1 MTMKQQTKSPFD
13 DILLAIG
20 QGRNRTNLLKKQE
33 QNTIAFLVQYIPSW
47 VSSNMLTG
55 VGFLGNVI
63 VFLSFVLGKTVD
75 PRFLLMGVA
84 GFAISWFGDSL
95 DGRIAYYRNKPRK
108 WYGFSLDLVVDWIG
122 IVLVGFGFILYAQGL
137 SKILGYAF
145 IVLYGLEIIIALLR
159 YKISGEY
166 SIDAGKLSP
175 TEARILISLFM
186 VIEVI
191 FQGSIVYLTALA
203 DIVLAVSNFLE
214 FKKLARVADRR
225 DEQENKKKVS
235 PMSDIEGKTESM

>member
-1 MTMKQQTKSPFD
+1 
-13 DILLAIG
+13 
-20 QGRNRTNLLKKQE
+20 
-33 QNTIAFLVQYIPSW
+33 
-47 VSSNMLTG
+47 MLTG
-55 VGFLGNVI
+55 VGFFGNVVI
-63 VFLSFVLGKTVD
+63 FVSFILGKTID
-75 PRFLLMGVA
+75 EKFLLMGIA

-122 IVLVGFGFILYAQGL
+122 IVLVGLGFILYAQGF

-175 TEARILISLFM
+175 TEARIGISLFL
-186 VIEVI
+186 VLEVI
-191 FQGSIVYLTALA
+191 FHGTLVYMAGLA
-203 DIVLAVSNFLE
+203 DLILAVSNFLE
-214 FKKLARVADRR
+214 FKKLARIADRR
-225 DEQENKKKVS
+225 DEEENKKNISKM
-235 PMSDIEGKTESM
+235 PDIKAK

>member
-1 MTMKQQTKSPFD
+1 MD
-13 DILLAIG
+13 EILLAIS
-20 QGRNRTNLLKKQE
+20 QGRYRTNLLKKQE
-33 QNTIAFLVQYIPSW
+33 QKAIAYLVQYIPSW

-55 VGFLGNVI
+55 IGFFGNVV
-63 VFLSFVLGKTVD
+63 VFLSFVLGETVD
-75 PRFLLMGVA
+75 QRFLLMGVV

-108 WYGFSLDLVVDWIG
+108 WYGFSLDLVVDWMG
-122 IVLVGFGFILYAQGL
+122 IVLIGFGFILYADGL

-159 YKISGEY
+159 YKISGKY

-175 TEARILISLFM
+175 TEARIIISLFL
-186 VIEVI
+186 VVEVM
-191 FQGSIVYLTALA
+191 FPGTFLYMAGLA

-214 FKKLARVADRR
+214 FKKLARIADRR
-225 DEQENKKKVS
+225 DEQENKKNLSSMPEPKAE
-235 PMSDIEGKTESM
+235 IESR

>member
-1 MTMKQQTKSPFD
+1 M
-13 DILLAIG
+13 LLAIS
-20 QGRNRTNLLKKQE
+20 QGRDRTNLLKKQE
-33 QNTIAFLVQYIPSW
+33 QKTIAFLVQYIPSW

-55 VGFLGNVI
+55 VGFFGNVV
-63 VFLSFVLGKTVD
+63 VFVSFILGKTVD
-75 PRFLLMGVA
+75 EKFLLMGVA

-122 IVLVGFGFILYAQGL
+122 IVLVGLGFIVYAPQGL

-175 TEARILISLFM
+175 TEARIGISLFL
-186 VIEVI
+186 VLEVI
-191 FQGSIVYLTALA
+191 FHGTLIYMAGLA
-203 DIVLAVSNFLE
+203 DLILALSNFLE
-214 FKKLARVADRR
+214 FKKLARIADRR
-225 DEQENKKKVS
+225 DEEENKKNISKM
-235 PMSDIEGKTESM
+235 PDIKAK

>member
-1 MTMKQQTKSPFD
+1 MNQKPKSSFD
-13 DILLAIG
+13 DVLLAIS
-20 QGRNRTNLLKKQE
+20 QGRDRTNLLKKQE
-33 QNTIAFLVQYIPSW
+33 QKTIAFLVQYIPSW

-55 VGFLGNVI
+55 VGFFGNVVI
-63 VFLSFVLGKTVD
+63 FVSFILGKTID
-75 PRFLLMGVA
+75 EKFLLMGIA

-122 IVLVGFGFILYAQGL
+122 IVLVGLGFIVYAPQGL

-175 TEARILISLFM
+175 TEARIGISLFL
-186 VIEVI
+186 VLEVI
-191 FQGSIVYLTALA
+191 FHGTLIYMAGLA
-203 DIVLAVSNFLE
+203 DLILAVSNFLE
-214 FKKLARVADRR
+214 FKKLARIADRR
-225 DEQENKKKVS
+225 DEEENKKNISKM
-235 PMSDIEGKTESM
+235 PDIKAK

>member
-1 MTMKQQTKSPFD
+1 MKQKPKSSFD
-13 DILLAIG
+13 DVLLAIS
-20 QGRNRTNLLKKQE
+20 QGRDRTNLLKKQE
-33 QNTIAFLVQYIPSW
+33 QKTIAFLVQYIPSW

-55 VGFLGNVI
+55 VGFFGNVV
-63 VFLSFVLGKTVD
+63 VFVSFILGKTVD
-75 PRFLLMGVA
+75 EKFLLMGVA

-122 IVLVGFGFILYAQGL
+122 IVLVGLGFIMYAPQGL

-175 TEARILISLFM
+175 TEARIGISLFL
-186 VIEVI
+186 VLEVI
-191 FQGSIVYLTALA
+191 FHGTLIYMAGLA
-203 DIVLAVSNFLE
+203 DLILAVSNFLE
-214 FKKLARVADRR
+214 FKKLARIADRR
-225 DEQENKKKVS
+225 DEEENKKNISKM
-235 PMSDIEGKTESM
+235 PDIKAK

>member
-1 MTMKQQTKSPFD
+1 MKKQNAKSPFD
-13 DILLAIG
+13 DILLVIS
-20 QGRNRTNLLKKQE
+20 QGRTRTNLLKKQE
-33 QNTIAFLVQYIPSW
+33 QKTIAFLVQYIPSW

-55 VGFLGNVI
+55 IGFSGNVI
-63 VFLSFVLGKTVD
+63 IFLSFILGKTID
-75 PRFLLMGVA
+75 PKYLLLGVA

-95 DGRIAYYRNKPRK
+95 DGRVAYYRNKPRK

-122 IVLVGFGFILYAQGL
+122 IVLVGLGFIIYAQGL

-175 TEARILISLFM
+175 TEARIFISIFLVLEVLFHG
-186 VIEVI
+186 I
-191 FQGSIVYLTALA
+191 IVYMTALA
-203 DIVLAVSNFLE
+203 VITLAISNFLE
-214 FKKLARVADRR
+214 FKKLARIADQR
-225 DEQENKKKVS
+225 DEEENKKNLSKI
-235 PMSDIEGKTESM
+235 PNAQAN

>member
-1 MTMKQQTKSPFD
+1 MNQKSKSSLD
-13 DILLAIG
+13 DVLLAIS
-20 QGRNRTNLLKKQE
+20 QGRDRTNLLKKQE
-33 QNTIAFLVQYIPSW
+33 QKTIAFLVQYIPSW

-55 VGFLGNVI
+55 VGFFGNVV
-63 VFLSFVLGKTVD
+63 VFVSFILGKTLD
-75 PRFLLMGVA
+75 EKFLLMGVA

-122 IVLVGFGFILYAQGL
+122 IVLVGLGFILYAQGF

-175 TEARILISLFM
+175 TEARIGISLFL
-186 VIEVI
+186 VLEVI
-191 FQGSIVYLTALA
+191 FHGTLVYMAGLA
-203 DIVLAVSNFLE
+203 DVVLAVSNFLE
-214 FKKLARVADRR
+214 FKKLARIADRR
-225 DEQENKKKVS
+225 DEEENKKNISKM
-235 PMSDIEGKTESM
+235 PEIKAK

>member
-1 MTMKQQTKSPFD
+1 MNQKPKSSLD
-13 DILLAIG
+13 DVLLAIS

-33 QNTIAFLVQYIPSW
+33 QKTIAFLVQYIPSW
-47 VSSNMLTG
+47 ISSNMLTG
-55 VGFLGNVI
+55 VGFFGNVV
-63 VFLSFVLGKTVD
+63 VFLSFILGKTVD
-75 PRFLLMGVA
+75 EKFLLMGVA

-122 IVLVGFGFILYAQGL
+122 IVLVGLGFIVYAPQGL

-175 TEARILISLFM
+175 TEARIGISLFL
-186 VIEVI
+186 VLEVI
-191 FQGSIVYLTALA
+191 FHGTLVYMAGLA
-203 DIVLAVSNFLE
+203 DLILAVSNFLE
-214 FKKLARVADRR
+214 FKKLARIADQR
-225 DEQENKKKVS
+225 DEEENKKNVS
-235 PMSDIEGKTESM
+235 QMPDIKAK